1 MWRDIAL
8 DKLKTKSGKLS
19 FKTQSEINIEQ
30 QRKLE
35 EFNHKLSKLN
45 ELNIK
50 FHEVSVYETD
60 TTKEE
65 ARVDQ

>member
-19 FKTQSEINIEQ
+19 FKTQSEINAEQ

-35 EFNHKLSKLN
+35 EYNHKLLKLN

-50 FHEVSVYETD
+50 FHEVSVQEKHTIK
-60 TTKEE
+60 KE
-65 ARVDQ
+65 AGVN